1 MRQVKP
7 LPTYLHEV
15 QEEIEGYAR
24 AYGLDFFPIIYEVL
38 DYKTMNEVAA
48 FGGFPTRYPHWRFGM
63 DYEQLSKG
71 YEFGLQKI
79 YEMVIN
85 THPAYA
91 YLLEGN
97 SLVDQKIVMAHVAG
111 HVDFFKNNYYFS
123 KTNRKMID
131 GMANHASTI
140 RRHMAR
146 HGQDA
151 VEEYID
157 VALSLENL
165 IDPMSPYIQRQ
176 RIAREVEDGDKTEE
190 IPRLRAKGYMDKFI
204 NPPEFLEQQ
213 KKKIEAE
220 KTKKKKFPEEPQRD
234 VLLFLINNAPLERWQ
249 RDVLEIIRAEA
260 YYFAPQAMTK
270 VINEGWACVF
280 SGTYVF
286 TENGLLPMEDVVG
299 EQAFGVY
306 DGKDRRRVYDKN
318 IIFDHETVTM
328 RTRRG
333 LELCGSNNHRVLL
346 ADRQTWRRLDE
357 LQPGDRVAISGGG
370 DLWPTEPA
378 NMHPSGRMVDDE
390 LAGQLG
396 VAVAKTGEDRVPD
409 VILRSPE
416 PVVRSFLRA
425 LFDTLADC
433 DYTGEVGVTLSTM
446 SGKLA
451 EQVQLLLMNYGIL
464 SRRRRQTDGFWHVH
478 VMGASAKVFAERIG
492 FGLERKQKALDAYV
506 TERRWFKE
514 EKWEDEVV
522 SLERGRHDVYD
533 ISVEETHRYAAG
545 GFINHNSYWHSKIMT
560 DKALSAA
567 EIIDYADACSGVLA
581 TAPGRLNPYKLGIE
595 LFRNIE
601 MRWNQG
607 QFGKEWDEC
616 DSLAAKRDWDLRLGL
631 GRKKVFEVRR
641 LYNDIT
647 FIDEFFT
654 LEFCLEQKFYSF
666 GFNERSGNWEI
677 MTRDFKKV
685 KDQLL
690 KAITNRGQ
698 PFIYVEDGNHNNR
711 GELLLRHAHE
721 GVDLDLAQG
730 RDTLKNLFAVWTR
743 PVNLLTR
750 IDNKGKLL
758 RWDESG
764 YSDKS
769 A

>member
-1 MRQVKP
+1 M
-7 LPTYLHEV
+7 
-15 QEEIEGYAR
+15 
-24 AYGLDFFPIIYEVL
+24 
-38 DYKTMNEVAA
+38 
-48 FGGFPTRYPHWRFGM
+48 
-63 DYEQLSKG
+63 
-71 YEFGLQKI
+71 
-79 YEMVIN
+79 
-85 THPAYA
+85 
-91 YLLEGN
+91 
-97 SLVDQKIVMAHVAG
+97 
-111 HVDFFKNNYYFS
+111 
-123 KTNRKMID
+123 
-131 GMANHASTI
+131 
-140 RRHMAR
+140 
-146 HGQDA
+146 
-151 VEEYID
+151 
-157 VALSLENL
+157 
-165 IDPMSPYIQRQ
+165 
-176 RIAREVEDGDKTEE
+176 
-190 IPRLRAKGYMDKFI
+190 
-204 NPPEFLEQQ
+204 
-213 KKKIEAE
+213 
-220 KTKKKKFPEEPQRD
+220 
-234 VLLFLINNAPLERWQ
+234 
-249 RDVLEIIRAEA
+249 
-260 YYFAPQAMTK
+260 
-270 VINEGWACVF
+270 NEGWACIRND
-280 SGTYVF
+280 SGIF
-286 TENGLLPMEDVVG
+286 TERGLLTIEDVVREEAYQVFDG
-299 EQAFGVY
+299 EHVRGVY
-306 DGKDRRRVYDKN
+306 DRN

-333 LELCGSNNHRVLL
+333 LELCGSTNHRVLL
-346 ADRQTWRRLDE
+346 ADRHTWRRLDE

-370 DLWPTEPA
+370 DRWPKERLRINWMPPYRMTLDDVAGPIGVSVGCIQRYKRGQFTGRA
-378 NMHPSGRMVDDE
+378 NAIAAA
-390 LAGQLG
+390 LAEHER
-396 VAVAKTGEDRVPD
+396 EDNLAIPLSVNKRAPIRVPVEVDEHLGAFLGYLVGDGHISKKKRNLGLTTADEAQADAFLWLAKHLFD
-409 VILRSPE
+409 VTASMEKDEGRWRVLLHSEHLSDFLVEFFGMTTGPSAREKKIPDPILRSPE
-416 PVVRSFLRA
+416 PVVRAFLRA
-425 LFDTLADC
+425 YFDC
-433 DYTGEVGVTLSTM
+433 DAYAGKQGVILSTM
-446 SGKLA
+446 SDKLA

-464 SRRRRQTDGFWHVH
+464 SRRRRQTDGCWHVDI
-478 VMGASAKVFAERIG
+478 MGAPAKTFAERIG
-492 FGLERKQKALDAYV
+492 FGLARKQRALDAYV
-506 TERRWFKE
+506 SERRWFKA
-514 EKWEDEVV
+514 EKWDDEVV

-560 DKALSAA
+560 DKAASAA

-595 LFRNIE
+595 LYRNIE

-631 GRKKVFEVRR
+631 GRKKIFEVRR

-647 FIDEFFT
+647 FLDEFFT

-690 KAITNRGQ
+690 KAMTNRGQ

-721 GVDLDLAQG
+721 GVDLDLAQA
-730 RDTLKNLFAVWTR
+730 RDTLKNLFVVWTR